1 VPKSQSHA
9 YIGESTTSEDVLAA
23 IDFDIKFTYVL
34 AGWAGSIHDVGY
46 ACRLDI
52 LLPFRST
59 RYNLNE
65 FSTRHCPRDAH
76 ELFNLG
82 HSSLTVPD

>member
-1 VPKSQSHA
+1 MQRG
-9 YIGESTTSEDVLAA
+9 GESTTSENVLVA
-23 IDFDIKFTYVL
+23 IDFNIKFTCVL
-34 AGWAGSIHDVGY
+34 AGWEGSIHDAGY

-76 ELFNLG
+76 ELSNLG
-82 HSSLTVPD
+82 HSSLRVTY